1 MAQSQQE
8 IVRAAREQGW
18 SEGYQACYE
27 GQQRH
32 NPYRKPRPA
41 DPNAPGEY
49 LGPYGDGVSQP
60 YS

>member
-27 GQQRH
+27 GKQRH
-32 NPYRKPRPA
+32 NPYRKPKESEG
-41 DPNAPGEY
+41 DDY
-49 LGPYGDGVSQP
+49 IGPYGMGNSQP